1 MNSIL
6 LDTTCGVIEGISEQD
21 HNKFLGIRYGKANRF
36 EVSREVKEWEGIYP
50 AKSFGAACIQRRTF
64 FPEKED
70 SFYYQEFRKGIEF
83 KYSEDCQFLNIWTP
97 KTGKKLP
104 VILYI
109 HGGAFQSGCG
119 NEKPFD
125 GQFFAKRGI
134 VFVTCNYRLGPLGFA
149 VTEENGDLKGNFGL
163 SDQLTALEWLVHN
176 VESFGGDSKNI
187 TLMGQSAGAMSIQ
200 QLVCSPL
207 AKPFIAKAIMTSGG
221 GIGLEFAKAQPIEAV
236 REFWKKIELSL
247 DSKAL
252 DWKKV
257 PVELLFSEV
266 QELSQ
271 DLPNAIEFLSPTVD
285 GEIILLGSEKLKSQ
299 IIESNIPYLLGTT
312 QDDMLKD
319 ILYSMAEDWKS
330 RRNRYL
336 PNSTWQF
343 YFARNLPGDDSGAW
357 HSSEL
362 WYTIGALGE
371 SWRPMTEWDF
381 EISNKL
387 MQYITNF
394 VRTGNPND
402 DTLPNWSNSDK
413 FVLKITDKSIE

>member
-1 MNSIL
+1 MNNIL
-6 LDTTCGVIEGISEQD
+6 INTKCGIIEGISEQD
-21 HNKFLGIRYGKANRF
+21 HNKFLGIRYGEANRF
-36 EVSREVKEWEGIYP
+36 EVTREVKAWEGIYS
-50 AKSFGAACIQRRTF
+50 AKSFGAACIQKRTF
-64 FPEKED
+64 SPEKED
-70 SFYYQEFRKGIEF
+70 SFYYREFRKGMEF
-83 KYSEDCQFLNIWTP
+83 NYSEDCQFLNIWTP
-97 KTGKKLP
+97 KTGKRLP

-125 GQFFAKRGI
+125 GQFYAKKGI
-134 VFVTCNYRLGPLGFA
+134 IFVTCNYRLGPLGFA
-149 VTEENGDLKGNFGL
+149 VTEENENMKGNFGL
-163 SDQLTALEWLVHN
+163 LDQLTALKWLVHN
-176 VESFGGDSKNI
+176 IESFGGDSKNI

-200 QLVCSPL
+200 QLVCSPF

-221 GIGLEFAKAQPIEAV
+221 GIGLEFAKAQPIETV
-236 REFWKKIELSL
+236 REFWKKIEVSL
-247 DSKAL
+247 NRKAL

-266 QELSQ
+266 QELSS
-271 DLPNAIEFLSPTVD
+271 DFTNAIEFLSPTVD
-285 GEIILLGSEKLKSQ
+285 GELIPLESEKLKSQ
-299 IIESNIPYLLGTT
+299 IIEADIPYLLGTT

-319 ILYSMAEDWKS
+319 ILYSMAEDWKL
-330 RRNRYL
+330 RRNTHM

-381 EISNKL
+381 EISHKL
-387 MQYITNF
+387 MQYIVNF
-394 VRTGNPND
+394 VCTGNPND
-402 DTLPNWSNSDK
+402 SRLPTWLSSDK
-413 FVLKITDKSIE
+413 SVLKITDTSMV